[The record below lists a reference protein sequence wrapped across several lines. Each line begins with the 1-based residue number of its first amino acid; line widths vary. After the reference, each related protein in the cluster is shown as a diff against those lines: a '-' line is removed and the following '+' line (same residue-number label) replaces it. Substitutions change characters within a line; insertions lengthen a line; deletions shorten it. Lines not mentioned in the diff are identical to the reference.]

1 MSVYA
6 AAALWG
12 IHCLQTFIYFNT
24 YSNDPCIVKV
34 LVAWTWIADTVHQ
47 GLLLSY
53 EYSIL
58 ITHFGDLEP
67 RFQVN
72 TEVILQGLFTICIS
86 VPIQL
91 FFLNRI
97 WRLSGK
103 KNIIP
108 LFLVACILLEIVSGV
123 VYFQWALHKDVTT
136 TTILVGTKR
145 AVGVTY
151 LVTAASIDVII
162 AISMVYLLREA
173 KLDTSLTITKRLLTH
188 LIVYSVN
195 SGLWTALI
203 AVFCVMTM
211 IAYPNTFVYIG
222 LYMSISPIYC
232 NTLLANL
239 NIRQHIRGLRPD
251 VIFLSVL
258 PPNPTIDFQQVGV

>member
-6 AAALWG
+6 TAALWG
-12 IHCLQTFIYFNT
+12 IQSLQT
-24 YSNDPCIVKV
+24 YSDDPC
-34 LVAWTWIADTVHQ
+34 LWLQVAWSWLADTVHQ

-58 ITHFGDLEP
+58 ITHFGDLGP
-67 RFQVN
+67 RFRIN
-72 TEVILQGLFTICIS
+72 TVYSPSVSWANILHPVICIS

-97 WRLSGK
+97 WRCSERE

-108 LFLVACILLEIVSGV
+108 LFLVACILLEIV
-123 VYFQWALHKDVTT
+123 YFQWALRKDVTT

-162 AISMVYLLREA
+162 AISMVCLLWEA
-173 KLDTSLTITKRLLTH
+173 KLDTSLTITKRLLTN

-203 AVFCVMTM
+203 AM
-211 IAYPNTFVYIG
+211 IAYPDTFVFIG

-251 VIFLSVL
+251 VISLSVL
-258 PPNPTIDFQQVGV
+258 PTDPTIDFRQVCV

>member
-34 LVAWTWIADTVHQ
+34 LRLSRIADTVHQ

-72 TEVILQGLFTICIS
+72 TILRPVICIS

-108 LFLVACILLEIVSGV
+108 LFLVACILLEIV
-123 VYFQWALHKDVTT
+123 YFQWALHKDVTT

-145 AVGVTY
+145 
-151 LVTAASIDVII
+151 
-162 AISMVYLLREA
+162 
-173 KLDTSLTITKRLLTH
+173 LDTSLTITKRLLTH

-211 IAYPNTFVYIG
+211 IAYPQHIYIH
-222 LYMSISPIYC
+222 
-232 NTLLANL
+232 TLLANL

-258 PPNPTIDFQQVGV
+258 PPNPTIDFQQDLEAARVDLRNASQTEDGRSSVKYCT